1 MNKLK
6 IRSYT
11 SKLISS
17 NMYIMEKDKKAII
30 IDPCIDKEALLYIQ
44 EKSIT
49 IDYIILTHEHYDH
62 ISGVNCFKEL
72 FGCKVICN
80 KECANAIE
88 HPKLNFSKYFDVL
101 IEVLPK
107 DKDMTIPPEIEPYSC
122 MADMVFEKEKT
133 IDWKGHKIELVSTP
147 GHSKGSICIIVDNK
161 YLFSGD
167 SLLRDYP
174 TITRLKGGSYK
185 IYKENTLEFF
195 KFLLPETIVYPGHY
209 ESFKLIERIN
219 SSNI

>member
-1 MNKLK
+1 
-6 IRSYT
+6 
-11 SKLISS
+11 
-17 NMYIMEKDKKAII
+17 
-30 IDPCIDKEALLYIQ
+30 
-44 EKSIT
+44 
-49 IDYIILTHEHYDH
+49 
-62 ISGVNCFKEL
+62 
-72 FGCKVICN
+72 
-80 KECANAIE
+80 
-88 HPKLNFSKYFDVL
+88 
-101 IEVLPK
+101 VLPK